1 VIVVPIPQHVIDQ
14 IRDRSDVVEVVG
26 QYVDLKR
33 AGTNYKGLCPFHQE
47 RTPSFVVSPDR
58 QIYHCF
64 GCGKGGNVFQF
75 LIEMDGVS
83 FPEAVRELGKRAG
96 IEVES
101 RAEDDARSEND
112 ALYQANAFA
121 GRFYHDALVK
131 TAAGDRAR
139 RYLEGRGIP
148 RESWRRFGLGY
159 APAGGEALADAALA
173 NRLARDVLI
182 KLKLVSTRDGG
193 RGHYDYF
200 RDRVIFPIIQP
211 GSRVVGFGGRTLGDG
226 EPKYLNSAES
236 PLFQKRRMFYGLDRA
251 REPIRASRFAY
262 VVEGYTDLIRF
273 HLLGVENTV
282 ATCGTALTRD
292 HAARVRRLTRRVVLV
307 PDGDT
312 AGANAALVSGALLMA
327 EGVEV
332 GVILLPTGL
341 DPDSAGKSLP
351 NNELKDLLGRS
362 MEYFGYLDYTMQ
374 HRNPTA
380 REREEIIRRIVGAIS
395 SADDPLRADVLI
407 GELARAVGVD
417 PAGLRRLL
425 RPTGGSADGERRA
438 GLEAGKSQSG
448 ARRIALERLVLRL
461 VMEGTPSA
469 LDALD
474 SLDVED
480 FSDEANRK
488 FYKLLDSMRDAHID
502 LRGRDFQRRAEEAGL
517 AGFAAE
523 ISLVSVPPGNIDTLL
538 KDHMREL
545 KKRRI
550 EDELDQL
557 RERLLNLPSESEE
570 TIAVAEYFKRLRQAL
585 EEL

>member
-1 VIVVPIPQHVIDQ
+1 MPIPKHVIEQ
-14 IRDRSDVVEVVG
+14 VRDRSDVVEIVG
-26 QYVDLKR
+26 AYVDLKR
-33 AGTNYKGLCPFHQE
+33 AGTNYKGLCPFHKE

-58 QIYHCF
+58 QTFHCF

-75 LIEMDGVS
+75 LMEMDGVS
-83 FPEAVRELGKRAG
+83 FPEAVRELGRRAG

-101 RAEDDARSEND
+101 RPDEDARSENE
-112 ALYQANAFA
+112 ALYQANSFA

-159 APAGGEALADAALA
+159 APATGQALAEAALA
-173 NRLARDVLI
+173 HNVSRDVVV
-182 KLKLVSTRDGG
+182 KLKLVMPREGG
-193 RGHYDYF
+193 RGYFDYF
-200 RDRVIFPIIQP
+200 RDRLMFPIIQP
-211 GSRVVGFGGRTLGDG
+211 ESRVVGFGGRILGDG

-251 REPIRASRFAY
+251 RTPIRAARFAY
-262 VVEGYTDLIRF
+262 LVEGYTDLIRL
-273 HLLGVENTV
+273 HLCGVENSL

-292 HAARVRRLTRRVVLV
+292 HAARIRRLTRRVVLV
-307 PDGDT
+307 PDGDP
-312 AGANAALVSGALLMA
+312 AGASAALISGALLMA

-332 GVILLPTGL
+332 GVVSLPTGT
-341 DPDSAGKSLP
+341 DPDSAGKSMA
-351 NNELKDLLGRS
+351 EKEFKEVLGRHV
-362 MEYFGYLDYTMQ
+362 EYFAYLDYTIQ

-380 REREEIIRRIVGAIS
+380 REREEMIRRIVGAIS
-395 SADDPLRADVLI
+395 SADDPLRADVLV
-407 GELARAVGVD
+407 GELARVVGVE

-425 RPTGGSADGERRA
+425 RPAGGSADGDRRA
-438 GLEAGKSQSG
+438 GSDAGTSRSG
-448 ARRIALERLVLRL
+448 AKRAALERLVLRL

-488 FYKLLDSMRDAHID
+488 LYKLLDSMRDAHID
-502 LRGRDFQRRAEEAGL
+502 LRGRDFQRRAEETGL
-517 AGFAAE
+517 AGFANE

-538 KDHMREL
+538 KDHLREL
-545 KKRRI
+545 KKLRI
-550 EDELDQL
+550 EDELGQL
-557 RERLLNLPSESEE
+557 RERQRNLPPDSEE
-570 TIAVAEYFKRLRQAL
+570 SIAIAEYFKRLRQAQ